1 MDSFNTLGATG
12 SFGGSPI
19 LFYLFFSLFLTLAL
33 ALAIVYV
40 YRKTHR
46 GFSYSQNFTFT
57 LIIMS
62 MLTTVVMMVVGNN
75 LAVAFG
81 LLGAFAIVRFRTV
94 IKETRDTGFVFFAL
108 AIGMA
113 VGTGGHLI
121 AVVSTVFVL
130 AVIWVLHTRGF
141 GSIYQNDYLLTFT
154 VNRTKNPPES
164 FGQIFERYLKN
175 SMLVN
180 MSTKG
185 DSPLT
190 EMVYSVRLVSE
201 LRSGDFLKALS
212 ETSGVEEVHLISAKS
227 DIEY

>member
-1 MDSFNTLGATG
+1 MDSFTLGTTG
-12 SFGGSPI
+12 SFGVTAI
-19 LFYLFFSLFLTLAL
+19 LFNLFLTLAL

-57 LIIMS
+57 LVIMS

-75 LAVAFG
+75 LAIAFG

-94 IKETRDTGFVFFAL
+94 IKETRDTGFIFFAL
-108 AIGMA
+108 AVGMA

-121 AVVSTVFVL
+121 AVVSTVVIL
-130 AVIWVLHTRGF
+130 AVIWLLHKYGF
-141 GSIYQNDYLLTFT
+141 GSIYHNDYLLTIT
-154 VNRTKNPPES
+154 LNRTKNPPES
-164 FGQIFERYLKN
+164 FGHICERHLKN

-180 MSTKG
+180 MSAKG

-190 EMVYSVRLVSE
+190 EMVYSVRLQSE
-201 LRSGDFLKALS
+201 LKSGEFLRAMQ

-227 DIEY
+227 DVEY